1 MGEFLWEMVVFF
13 VGAFLIVSLIAALV
27 AAVREAWAAIR
38 RKWDL

>member
-1 MGEFLWEMVVFF
+1 MGEFLREMVVFF
-13 VGAFLIVSLIAALV
+13 VGAFLVLSLI